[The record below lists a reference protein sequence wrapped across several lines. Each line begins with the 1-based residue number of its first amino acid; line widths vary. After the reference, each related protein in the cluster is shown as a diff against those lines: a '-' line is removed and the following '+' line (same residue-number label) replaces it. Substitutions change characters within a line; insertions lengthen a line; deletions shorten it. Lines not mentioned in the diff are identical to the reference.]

1 MGMSLNCR
9 GVVMDMDGTFFIGES
24 LLPGALELLRLLNE
38 RDIPFSF
45 LTNNTSRGRQDYVQK
60 LTRLGVAPQDARIYT
75 AGDATISYLK
85 ATYPGKKVFLMG
97 TRSLAESF
105 LESGIPLAQDESE
118 AEICVLGY
126 DTELTYARLC
136 HFTNLLNRG
145 LPYIATHPD
154 INCPAKGYY
163 LPDIGAM
170 MAMIKASTGR
180 DADVVVGKPNRLILD
195 RLADRWNLPTADLLM
210 VGDRLYTDIALGHTT
225 GVHTALVLTGET
237 HPGDLLTSPYRPE
250 FVCAT
255 LLDLI
260 ALLS

>member
-1 MGMSLNCR
+1 MGMSLICR

-210 VGDRLYTDIALGHTT
+210 VGDRLYTDVAT
-225 GVHTALVLTGET
+225 GVNHGMTGILVLSGEAKRSDV
-237 HPGDLLTSPYRPE
+237 GTSDVKP
-250 FVCAT
+250 
-255 LLDLI
+255 DLI
-260 ALLS
+260 FGRLSDIIPYL